1 MSQISS
7 EKNEFSPDECLPNFN
22 LKFDFFERPKN
33 PPDFALLG
41 SREKKVLIKIV
52 FCRQMTKFL
61 AERSV
66 IERVRDSNE
75 TKRVWRL

>member
-1 MSQISS
+1 MSEISL
-7 EKNEFSPDECLPNFN
+7 EKKQFSPDECLPNFN
-22 LKFDFFERPKN
+22 LKFDFFERRKN
-33 PPDFALLG
+33 PPHFVLLG

-66 IERVRDSNE
+66 IARVRDSNE
-75 TKRVWRL
+75 TKSVWSL

>member
-1 MSQISS
+1 MSQISL
-7 EKNEFSPDECLPNFN
+7 EKKEFSPDECLPNFN

-33 PPDFALLG
+33 PPHFILLG
-41 SREKKVLIKIV
+41 SQEKKALIKIV
-52 FCRQMTKFL
+52 FSRQMTKFL

-66 IERVRDSNE
+66 IARARDSNE